1 MWPRPPIAVAP
12 LAISTETCLQLGGL
26 QPRKFRDALARFPQI
41 PRSRDGH
48 TLLVT
53 ASAFAELLDLLRVS
67 DGEEVGADQAEE
79 DDDQPKSIDDVL
91 RRIGRE
97 RV

>member
-1 MWPRPPIAVAP
+1 
-12 LAISTETCLQLGGL
+12 
-26 QPRKFRDALARFPQI
+26 
-41 PRSRDGH
+41 
-48 TLLVT
+48 VT